1 MFVYL
6 LESLK
11 SGQRYIGQ
19 TSNLDERMRRHNAG
33 YVRSTRNNAP
43 WKLLAY
49 LQMESRQEAIKLEE
63 KLKRMKN
70 RERVFSYFAQHGVI
84 LPH

>member
-33 YVRSTRNNAP
+33 YVRSTRNNVP

-49 LQMESRQEAIKLEE
+49 IQVESRQESIKLED
-63 KLKRMKN
+63 KLKQMKN
-70 RERVFSYFAQHGVI
+70 RERVYRYFKDHGVI
-84 LPH
+84 SPH